1 MKKSLLFITAMMLLV
16 PFSMAKSLQAHLSY
30 ATFFSEENGSY
41 IETYLSINPNS
52 VKYAETKDGMF
63 KAALEITMKFKQEKK
78 ITAFDKYILHSPKV
92 KDTANL
98 KEHFLEQ
105 KRFALPNG
113 VYNFEISIADAN
125 SSNKP
130 FKASEKIQLNY
141 SPDRIEFSDMQMV
154 DNYKPTE
161 KESILTKS
169 GYDLV
174 PYPSNFYPEN
184 KEEIIFYNEL
194 YNTSHVLGDEGQFL
208 LKYYLQP
215 VYTGQPME
223 EYLKIRRMDSRK
235 IHSLFHKF
243 DIQDLPSGNYQLV
256 MEVYN
261 RENELMASKSSYF
274 QRSNPSVKIDITDL
288 TSEDINETFAAEY
301 TEKEQLK
308 EYIKALQPIASNNEK
323 LFIQNNL
330 DQQDLKTLQ
339 AFLYQ
344 FWLQRDQLKTEKAW
358 NDYKTKIKTVNKE
371 FKTMVKEGYETDR
384 GRIFLKYGAPN
395 AVSQSY
401 NEPKAYPYEIW
412 QYYQTERHR
421 DSKFVFY
428 AHDMVANDF
437 HLIHS
442 NVPGEVKN
450 RKWQLMV
457 YGRNMNKNNVD
468 TEDYPDIWGSKQEY
482 YDNPY

>member
-1 MKKSLLFITAMMLLV
+1 MKKSLLFIAAMMLLV

-30 ATFFSEENGSY
+30 ATFFSTENGSY

-52 VKYAETKDGMF
+52 VKYAETDDGMF
-63 KAALEITMKFKQEKK
+63 KAALEITMKFKEEDK
-78 ITAFDKYILHSPKV
+78 IVAFDKYILHSPKV
-92 KDTANL
+92 ADTANL
-98 KEHFLEQ
+98 DEHLLEQ
-105 KRFALPNG
+105 KRFALPSG
-113 VYNFEISIADAN
+113 EYNFEISIADAN

-130 FKASEKIQLNY
+130 FKASEKIQVDY
-141 SPDRIEFSDMQMV
+141 SPDRIAFSDMQMV
-154 DNYKPTE
+154 DSYKSTE

-184 KEEIIFYNEL
+184 KKEIIFYNEL
-194 YNTSHVLGDEGQFL
+194 YNTSKVLGDDGKFL

-223 EYLKIRRMDSRK
+223 EYLRIRRMDSRK
-235 IHSLFHKF
+235 VHSLFHKF
-243 DIQDLPSGNYQLV
+243 DIEDLPSGNYELV
-256 MEVYN
+256 MEVFN
-261 RENELMASKSSYF
+261 RENELIASKSTFF
-274 QRSNPSVKIDITDL
+274 QRSNPSVKIDVTDL
-288 TSEDINETFAAEY
+288 ASEDIDETFASQYE
-301 TEKEQLK
+301 EEEQLK
-308 EYIKALQPIASNNEK
+308 EYIRALKPIANNNEK

-330 DQQDLKTLQ
+330 NQQDLETLQ

-344 FWLQRDQLKTEKAW
+344 FWVQRDQLNTEKSW
-358 NDYKTKIKTVNKE
+358 NAYKEKIKTVNEE
-371 FKTMVKEGYETDR
+371 FKTMVKPGYETDR
-384 GRIFLKYGAPN
+384 GQVFLKYGPPN

-412 QYYQTERHR
+412 QYYETERHR

-457 YGRNMNKNNVD
+457 YGRNVDKDNVD